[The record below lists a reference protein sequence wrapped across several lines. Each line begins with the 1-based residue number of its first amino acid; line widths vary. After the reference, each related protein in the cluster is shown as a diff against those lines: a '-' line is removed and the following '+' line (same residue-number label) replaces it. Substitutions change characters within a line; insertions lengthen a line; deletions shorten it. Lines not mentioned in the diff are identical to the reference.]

1 MQCIFFVIKLIH
13 FYANKMG
20 IIFVKSL
27 DFAPNFNNNKSSFLA
42 LGIVL
47 LCLVF
52 HSTLQAQYPVR
63 SREFTL
69 DEKYVQCD
77 TIFLR
82 NHIIVINSHDQTDKK
97 PIYFTLKNNLLHD
110 ALLLPNLAAEVYL
123 GAQWSLQVNGN
134 WSWWTFNKP
143 VQNKWFYR
151 IQTVGTELRY
161 WFDSP
166 YPLHGQAVGLYNKIG
181 NYDLRLFPTNE
192 NSKGWLSDRSWSVG
206 LSYAYSV
213 PISFNFNLE
222 FGISIGYVG
231 GKYYQYNY
239 CVEDAWWAQ
248 QAAKN
253 RHYFGPTQA
262 GVSLVWMIGSGYSR
276 KNRDISFI
284 RFR

>member
-1 MQCIFFVIKLIH
+1 
-13 FYANKMG
+13 MG
-20 IIFVKSL
+20 IILVKRL
-27 DFAPNFNNNKSSFLA
+27 DFLRSFNSNKSSFLA
-42 LGIVL
+42 LVIVL

-52 HSTLQAQYPVR
+52 HSTLQAQYPV
-63 SREFTL
+63 SSGEFAM
-69 DEKYVQCD
+69 DGKYVSRD
-77 TIFLR
+77 TIFSR
-82 NHIIVINSHDQTDKK
+82 NHIVVINKLNQTDKE
-97 PIYFTLKNNLLHD
+97 PIYITLKNNLLYD
-110 ALLLPNLAAEVYL
+110 ALLLPNLAVEVYL

-213 PISFNFNLE
+213 PISCIFNLE
-222 FGISIGYVG
+222 FGLSIGYVG
-231 GKYYQYNY
+231 GKYYPYNY
-239 CVEDAWWAQ
+239 CIEHAWWAQ

-253 RHYFGPTQA
+253 LHYFGPTQM
-262 GVSLVWMIGSGYSR
+262 GVSLVWMVGNGYSR
-276 KNRDISFI
+276 KNRDVSFI
-284 RFR
+284 RFK